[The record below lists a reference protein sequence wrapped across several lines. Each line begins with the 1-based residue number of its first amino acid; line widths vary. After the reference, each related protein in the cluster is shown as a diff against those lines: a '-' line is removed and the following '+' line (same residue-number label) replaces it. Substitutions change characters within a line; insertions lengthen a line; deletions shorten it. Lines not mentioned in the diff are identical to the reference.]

1 MQTKPYAIVSDQHFH
16 NWQKFNAVNEK
27 GVNTRLQFQLG
38 ELRRCANE
46 LRDAGGNLIVN
57 AGDTFHVRG
66 SLAPTVLNPVLDLH
80 RELIAEGFEIII
92 DAGNH
97 DLEGKDA
104 ERLSS
109 AATALENV
117 GCKVVSS
124 WEHGLHIHDYIVVVP
139 WFGSVRQLKEKLE
152 LIDPTDRAGV
162 DLILHAPVDGVLI
175 GIPDHGLTG
184 EYLANLGFRRV
195 FTGHYHN
202 HKEVVP
208 GKVWSI
214 GATTHQTWSDVG
226 TKAGFLIVREDGV
239 TWRKSHAPEFVQING
254 GEDELELAAMVQ
266 GNYIRAFID
275 SGAKSK
281 EVAALRELFTSHG
294 AREVVLIPQGS
305 AKTTR
310 ATGAVTVTK
319 GETLEASVA
328 GYVKAQKFENEA
340 AVNDLCAQILAEARA
355 GALSE

>member
-1 MQTKPYAIVSDQHFH
+1 MQAPYAIVSDQHFH
-16 NWQKFNAVNEK
+16 LWQKFNSVNER
-27 GVNTRLQFQLG
+27 GINTRLQYQLD
-38 ELRRCANE
+38 ELRRCADE
-46 LRDAGGNLIVN
+46 LREAGGNLIVN

-66 SLAPTVLNPVLDLH
+66 SLAPSVLNPVLDLH
-80 RELIAEGFEIII
+80 RELIKEGFEIIV

-109 AATALENV
+109 AATALESV

-124 WEHGLHIHDYIVVVP
+124 WQQGLDVHDRIVVVP
-139 WFGSVRQLKEKLE
+139 WFGSVRALKEKLE
-152 LIDPTDRAGV
+152 LIDPADRPGV
-162 DLILHAPVDGVLI
+162 DLILHAPVDGVLM

-184 EYLANLGFRRV
+184 EYLASLGFRRV
-195 FTGHYHN
+195 FSGHYHN
-202 HKEVVP
+202 HKEIVA

-239 TWRKSHAPEFVQING
+239 IWRKSHAPEFVQING
-254 GEDELELAAMVQ
+254 GEDELEMAAMVN
-266 GNYIRAFID
+266 GNYVRAFVD
-275 SGAKSK
+275 SAAKSK
-281 EVAALRELFTSHG
+281 EVAALRTLFESHG

-305 AKTTR
+305 AKATR
-310 ATGAVTVTK
+310 ETGAVSVTK
-319 GETLEASVA
+319 GETIEASVA
-328 GYVKAQKFENEA
+328 GYVKAQKFDNEA
-340 AVNDLCAQILAEARA
+340 AVSDLCAAILAEARA